1 MKVYHFFQESEE
13 DEYDMCEMELTQD
26 SKVQLEQL
34 AKKLLN
40 QSTPC
45 VVIFNS
51 CYSYYSQIN
60 DVLISNGVF
69 AALNLI
75 NDNTINADGK
85 FIELSDHQRSILQ
98 NANKVWNINF
108 SKFISEEL
116 ISFIEKTS
124 PFIWFSWNRKNNN
137 LNARTEEKDLKVS
150 SDEEEHSSSD
160 CYFPSTDKKELSDL
174 HWHARKVYSFFV
186 NECWLQADG
195 FQRSM

>member
-1 MKVYHFFQESEE
+1 MHLSKVLNDHHTYYVCIFQESEE
-13 DEYDMCEMELTQD
+13 DEYNMCEMELTQD

-69 AALNLI
+69 AALNLM

-85 FIELSDHQRSILQ
+85 FIELSDHQRNILQ
-98 NANKVWNINF
+98 NAHKV
-108 SKFISEEL
+108 
-116 ISFIEKTS
+116 
-124 PFIWFSWNRKNNN
+124 
-137 LNARTEEKDLKVS
+137 
-150 SDEEEHSSSD
+150 
-160 CYFPSTDKKELSDL
+160 
-174 HWHARKVYSFFV
+174 
-186 NECWLQADG
+186 
-195 FQRSM
+195 

>member
-1 MKVYHFFQESEE
+1 
-13 DEYDMCEMELTQD
+13 MELTQD

-60 DVLISNGVF
+60 DVLIANGVF

-98 NANKVWNINF
+98 NANKV
-108 SKFISEEL
+108 
-116 ISFIEKTS
+116 
-124 PFIWFSWNRKNNN
+124 
-137 LNARTEEKDLKVS
+137 
-150 SDEEEHSSSD
+150 
-160 CYFPSTDKKELSDL
+160 
-174 HWHARKVYSFFV
+174 
-186 NECWLQADG
+186 
-195 FQRSM
+195 